1 LKRTIINENLNFIIM
16 KKVLFAAF
24 AGICVLSSVMATSG
38 DSGKINANPRI
49 NQIIRDT
56 VPGKKS
62 DTSTYPKRDT
72 TSMPRLSQNQ

>member
-1 LKRTIINENLNFIIM
+1 M

-38 DSGKINANPRI
+38 NPGKINSNPI
-49 NQIIRDT
+49 TTQNLRDT

-62 DTSTYPKRDT
+62 DTSSYPKRDT
-72 TSMPRLSQNQ
+72 TSMPRLDQHQH